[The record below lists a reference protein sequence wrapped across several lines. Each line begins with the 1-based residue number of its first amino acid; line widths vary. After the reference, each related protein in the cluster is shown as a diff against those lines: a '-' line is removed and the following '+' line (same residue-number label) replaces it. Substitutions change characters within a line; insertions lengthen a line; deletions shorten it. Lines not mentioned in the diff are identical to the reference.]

1 MLSYFRIL
9 PLTLAQLKPCC
20 VKISQLAIRQEEDAP
35 TGAQELIQLTNELL
49 ATLNEQVQQNPT
61 VLDDKLAEYVFFPL
75 YHIFRQ
81 MGQYPMPLIET
92 CVKCLT
98 LLIIH
103 GWKAKLSPKLVQQIL
118 NLLTFIID
126 GVPSSDSTEK
136 RDVPEE
142 TILESFRG
150 LTALL
155 TTAGTSPTAASGLA
169 ESDAIPALGH
179 SVSVMLSGITD
190 GPTPQVQ
197 QEALRSIQAT
207 YVAIKEHAALASF
220 LPGTISSLAKVTSTS
235 GRYKKTVL
243 AKCLSTVSLVL
254 TRVLADLRTRSILSK
269 TEDTEEAED
278 EKGKLLSPAWLR
290 ATVAQVKRALS
301 TIMKLRTH
309 ESVEVRQ
316 ALNKLC
322 IVLLDEC
329 HKTLENCASFLVETA
344 IILDSSD
351 EGQGLWTE
359 TSLRDLVSIYP
370 NLGEIVKSTVYNWMT
385 SLPRIMQGGD
395 EDAKQAAVRNL
406 AKGLELVKGLHIES
420 STLEDL
426 MSSTLRDCIVSL
438 IQTSKSEPVQEA
450 SSIQLIDDGDSTGK
464 SKYPPILMSHE
475 SQKGVRTEIMSLV
488 KSLGSAAQQ
497 TKLATTMLEHAQEPA
512 SAGQIAA
519 FWLCFQLV
527 RAGHEASADTD
538 LFLDLASITNPSD
551 DPDMVFN
558 NLYSTSVQILDDH
571 TDGGSVDWRFEAIA
585 LEIIAYT
592 AQRSGTSFR
601 PELIDVLFPI
611 ATFLGST
618 NQKLRSHAMVTLNS
632 IAASC
637 GYDNVSEM
645 MISNVDYMVNSVA
658 LRLNTLD
665 ISPASINVL
674 KMMIRLAG
682 PRLIPY
688 LDDVV
693 ESIFSSLD
701 NYHGYP
707 LFVESLFTVL
717 KEVVDQGVRSNM
729 LLLPS
734 QQTSS
739 SNHLKKRPNVD
750 GMQSLMDTLTKR
762 KTQGAIDKVEMQD
775 GHPQTPWK
783 SGGGEI
789 DEDGE
794 AGTESH
800 GEDAKSPNTP
810 TYQLLLRVADLTQHY
825 LTSPTPT
832 LRRSLLELL
841 ATAAGALAPDEESF
855 LPLVNSIW
863 PVVIERLRDPEPFI
877 AVEACR
883 ALSGLCA
890 ASGDFLNSRFKTEW
904 DDWLRDWCR
913 KAKIQASLTPAR
925 ARPHGEDGH
934 LTKTGGGEGNLRSQI
949 LIPIRGENLS
959 SGELSHH
966 LPVSQY
972 SGGLGQFASPVKI
985 WEAIVD
991 LLTSIVSYVRVDDD
1005 MFDEILDLLSDILG
1019 RNKKVREALETINR
1033 DAVWL
1038 ARYERGSVE
1047 WLEAPRMDGVQ
1058 FVEMTTVS

>member
-1 MLSYFRIL
+1 M
-9 PLTLAQLKPCC
+9 
-20 VKISQLAIRQEEDAP
+20 
-35 TGAQELIQLTNELL
+35 NELYSI
-49 ATLNEQVQQNPT
+49 LNDQIQRNPV

-81 MGQYPMPLIET
+81 MDNYPMSLIET

-98 LLIIH
+98 LLIVH
-103 GWKAKLSPKLVQQIL
+103 GWKAKISPKLVLQIL

-126 GVPSSDSTEK
+126 GVPDSTKK

-155 TTAGTSPTAASGLA
+155 TTAGQSSTAASGLA

-179 SVSVMLSGITD
+179 SISVMLSGITD

-197 QEALRSIQAT
+197 QEALRSLQAVYT
-207 YVAIKEHAALASF
+207 TIKEHAALASF
-220 LPGTISSLAKVTSTS
+220 LPGTVSSLAKVTSTP
-235 GRYKKTVL
+235 GRYKKNVL

-254 TRVLADLRTRSILSK
+254 TRVLSDLRTRSILASAEADD
-269 TEDTEEAED
+269 EDED
-278 EKGKLLSPAWLR
+278 EKGKLLSPSWLR

-309 ESVEVRQ
+309 ESTDVRQ

-329 HKTLENCASFLVETA
+329 HKTLDNCASFLVETA
-344 IILDSSD
+344 IILDGPSSS
-351 EGQGLWTE
+351 QSILTE

-370 NLGEIVKSTVYNWMT
+370 TLGEIVKSTVYSWLS
-385 SLPRIMQGGD
+385 SLPRIMQGSD
-395 EDAKQAAVRNL
+395 ENAKQNAVRNL
-406 AKGLELVKGLHIES
+406 AKGLELVKSLHIES
-420 STLEDL
+420 TTLEDSI
-426 MSSTLRDCIVSL
+426 SSTLRDCVVSL
-438 IQTSKSEPVQEA
+438 ILTSKPEPVQE
-450 SSIQLIDDGDSTGK
+450 SKSIQLLDDGDSTTK
-464 SKYPPILMSHE
+464 PQYPPILMSHE
-475 SQKGVRTEIMSLV
+475 SQKGVRTEIISLV

-497 TKLATTMLEHAQEPA
+497 TKLASNMLEYAQEPT
-512 SAGQIAA
+512 STGQIAA

-527 RAGHEASADTD
+527 KAGHEASADTD
-538 LFLDLASITNPSD
+538 MFLDFASITNPSD
-551 DPDMVFN
+551 DPDIVFN
-558 NLYSTSVQILDDH
+558 DLYSTSVQILDDH
-571 TDGGSVDWRFEAIA
+571 SDGGLVDWRLEAIA

-592 AQRSGTSFR
+592 AQRSGPSFR

-618 NQKLRSHAMVTLNS
+618 NEKLRSHAMVTLNTM
-632 IAASC
+632 ATSC

-645 MISNVDYMVNSVA
+645 MIGNVDYMVNSVS

-682 PRLIPY
+682 PRLVPY

-717 KEVVDQGVRSNM
+717 KEVVEQGVQSDM
-729 LLLPS
+729 LLLTS
-734 QQTSS
+734 QTSS
-739 SNHLKKRPNVD
+739 PSNHLKKRPNVD
-750 GMQSLMDTLTKR
+750 GMQILMDTLTKR
-762 KTQGAIDKVEMQD
+762 KTQGAVDEIAMEA

-783 SGGGEI
+783 SGGGESG
-789 DEDGE
+789 EDGD
-794 AGTESH
+794 AGMQSH
-800 GEDAKSPNTP
+800 GEDAKPPNTP

-841 ATAAGALAPDEESF
+841 TTAAGALAPDEDSF
-855 LPLVNSIW
+855 LPLVNAIW
-863 PVVIERLRDPEPFI
+863 PVVIERLHDPEPFI
-877 AVEACR
+877 AVEACNT
-883 ALSGLCA
+883 LSGLCA
-890 ASGDFLNSRFKTEW
+890 AAGDFLSSRFKTEW
-904 DDWLRDWCR
+904 EDWLKDWCR
-913 KAKIQASLTPAR
+913 KIKHQASITPAR
-925 ARPHGEDGH
+925 TRPHGEDGH
-934 LTKTGGGEGNLRSQI
+934 MTKLGSEGNLGSKI
-949 LIPIRGENLS
+949 LIPARGKNLS
-959 SGELSHH
+959 QKSSHH

-972 SGGLGQFASPVKI
+972 SGGLGQFAAPVKI

-1005 MFDEILDLLSDILG
+1005 MFDEILDLLSEVLG
-1019 RNKKVREALETINR
+1019 RNKKVLEALETINR

-1038 ARYERGSVE
+1038 ARYECGSVE
-1047 WLEAPRMDGVQ
+1047 RLEAPMMDGVH